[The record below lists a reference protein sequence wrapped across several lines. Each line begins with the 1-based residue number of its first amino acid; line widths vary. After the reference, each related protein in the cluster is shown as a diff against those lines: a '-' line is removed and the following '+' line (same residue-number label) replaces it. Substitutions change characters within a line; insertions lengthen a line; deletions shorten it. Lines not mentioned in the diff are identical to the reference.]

1 MTSNAPEPTAVPADT
16 SAPKTAID
24 AVVIGAG
31 FSGIYMVHKLREL
44 GLTVQAFEAGDGV
57 GGTWF
62 WNRYPGARC
71 DVISME
77 YAYTFSPDLIEEWDW
92 TERYP
97 SQPEILRY
105 LNFVADRLEVRPCF
119 QFQTRV
125 VSASFDDAAGQ
136 WLVTVDSGEV
146 TRSKYLVTAVGCLS
160 TSMTPDFP
168 GLHGYAG
175 EVYHTADWPSGGVDF
190 SGKRVGVIG
199 TGSSG
204 VQVIPLVA
212 EQAEHLTVFQRTP
225 AFSLACGNRALSD
238 QELRDF
244 KDGIEEHKARS
255 KASPTGQ
262 YTDTLAESAL
272 DHTPQERQAIYE
284 DRWNRHRA
292 IDLIA
297 CYPDLFANREANETI
312 AEFFRS
318 KIREVISDPDLA
330 ERLSPRTYPLG
341 AKRITLDTNYYQT
354 YNRDD
359 VDLVSLREQP
369 LETFTENGIQAGGV
383 NHELDAVVL
392 ATGFDAIT
400 GPLLGMDIRGI
411 GGRRLTD
418 KWSDGPTTYLG
429 IAVDE
434 FPNMFMLTGP
444 GSPNVLTNVV
454 CAIEQHVEWTGDFIA
469 ELERRG
475 ASRVEPLAHES
486 RKWTDDAAE
495 LAEATL
501 YPEGDSWYTGAN
513 VPGKPRVIMSYVGGL
528 DAYRRICDEVA
539 ADGYRGFAI
548 A

>member
-1 MTSNAPEPTAVPADT
+1 MADAATIESAEPTAVDT
-16 SAPKTAID
+16 VD

-31 FSGIYMVHKLREL
+31 FSGIYMVHRLNEL
-44 GLTVQAFEAGDGV
+44 GLSVQGFEAGDGV

-77 YAYTFSPDLIEEWDW
+77 YAYTFAPELIEEWNW

-105 LNFVADRLEVRPCF
+105 LNFVADRLGVKSHFRF
-119 QFQTRV
+119 KTRV
-125 VSASFDDAAGQ
+125 VSAWFDDTSDQ
-136 WLVTVDSGEV
+136 WVTSTDTGTI

-168 GLHGYAG
+168 GLGDYTG
-175 EVYHTADWPSGGVDF
+175 EIYHTADWPEGGVDF
-190 SGKRVGVIG
+190 SGKRVGVVG

-212 EQAEHLTVFQRTP
+212 EQAAHLTVFQRTP
-225 AFSLACGNRALSD
+225 AFSLACGNRALTE
-238 QELRDF
+238 QEVRDF
-244 KDGIEEHKARS
+244 KANIDDHKERS
-255 KASPTGQ
+255 KASGTGQ
-262 YTDTLAESAL
+262 YTDTFEESAL
-272 DHTPQERQAIYE
+272 DHTPEQRHAIYE
-284 DRWNRHRA
+284 ERWGRHRA

-312 AEFFRS
+312 ADFFRG
-318 KIREVISDPDLA
+318 KIRETVTAPELA
-330 ERLSPRTYPLG
+330 ELLTPRTYPLG

-359 VDLVSLREQP
+359 VDLVSLRDHP
-369 LETFTENGIQAGGV
+369 LETFTATAVRAGGADY
-383 NHELDAVVL
+383 ELDAVVL

-400 GPLLGMDIRGI
+400 GPLLNMDIRGT
-411 GGRRLTD
+411 GGRRLKD
-418 KWSDGPTTYLG
+418 KWADGPTTYLG

-454 CAIEQHVEWTGDFIA
+454 CAIEQHVEWTVDFIA
-469 ELERRG
+469 DLERREV
-475 ASRVEPLAHES
+475 SRVEPTAEAS
-486 RKWTDDAAE
+486 RTWTNEAAE
-495 LAEATL
+495 LAKTTL
-501 YPEGDSWYTGAN
+501 YPEGESWYTGVN
-513 VPGKPRVIMSYVGGL
+513 IPGKPQVIMSYVGGL
-528 DAYRRICDEVA
+528 DVYRQICDEVT
-539 ADGYRGFAI
+539 ADGYRGFVNV
-548 A
+548 